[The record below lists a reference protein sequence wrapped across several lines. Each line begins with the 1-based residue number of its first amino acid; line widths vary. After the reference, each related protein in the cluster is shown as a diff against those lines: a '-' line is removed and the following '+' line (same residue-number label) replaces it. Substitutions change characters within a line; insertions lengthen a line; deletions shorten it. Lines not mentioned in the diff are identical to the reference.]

1 MISRKKKIFLVLL
14 PIIVFIQPIN
24 SQSLVINWQQCY
36 GGSDQDG
43 GTAIAHVANNFYLFC
58 TTNSVDGNVISNHG
72 LNDFWVIK
80 TNLNGQIIWAK
91 TYGGSNYDN
100 LSQMKPTTYGGFVI
114 IGSTESNDGNVLG
127 NHGTS
132 DYWVLGIDSLGII
145 QWQKCFGGSLG
156 EVAADIDLTGNSGFI
171 CQGYS
176 NSIDGQVTG
185 NHGNF
190 DYWVVKFD
198 NQGNIIW
205 SNSYGGSM
213 ADFGLSITST
223 HDGGAILG
231 GWVSLADGDVQC
243 SFHGGNSDAWLVKLD
258 SNGAI
263 QWQQC
268 YGGSKNDDI
277 YRIIELYNGDYLCT
291 GNTTSDDGEV
301 SGNHGINDFWI
312 LKIDHNGNIMN
323 QKCFGGS
330 GVDVPNCI
338 KALSDGNFLLGGYT
352 YSNDG
357 DVSGNH
363 SDNGFSDMWLIK
375 ITPDLDLIWQQ
386 CIGGDRDEQCAD
398 LLDLGS
404 GNYIL
409 TGYTSTT
416 DNSGNVNVYNH
427 GSDDVWLLSVKD
439 TTYNGIQD
447 IDKSKYMVTV
457 YPNPASQVINFQ
469 YRLPSLISAQI
480 LIVNI
485 FGEPIED
492 ITLNDHEG
500 IKSWNIEGITPGMYY
515 YFFTE
520 LSILFSGKIVILG
533 SALR

>member
-1 MISRKKKIFLVLL
+1 
-14 PIIVFIQPIN
+14 
-24 SQSLVINWQQCY
+24 
-36 GGSDQDG
+36 
-43 GTAIAHVANNFYLFC
+43 
-58 TTNSVDGNVISNHG
+58 
-72 LNDFWVIK
+72 
-80 TNLNGQIIWAK
+80 
-91 TYGGSNYDN
+91 
-100 LSQMKPTTYGGFVI
+100 
-114 IGSTESNDGNVLG
+114 
-127 NHGTS
+127 
-132 DYWVLGIDSLGII
+132 
-145 QWQKCFGGSLG
+145 
-156 EVAADIDLTGNSGFI
+156 
-171 CQGYS
+171 
-176 NSIDGQVTG
+176 
-185 NHGNF
+185 
-190 DYWVVKFD
+190 
-198 NQGNIIW
+198 
-205 SNSYGGSM
+205 
-213 ADFGLSITST
+213 
-223 HDGGAILG
+223 
-231 GWVSLADGDVQC
+231 
-243 SFHGGNSDAWLVKLD
+243 
-258 SNGAI
+258 
-263 QWQQC
+263 
-268 YGGSKNDDI
+268 
-277 YRIIELYNGDYLCT
+277 
-291 GNTTSDDGEV
+291 
-301 SGNHGINDFWI
+301 
-312 LKIDHNGNIMN
+312 
-323 QKCFGGS
+323 
-330 GVDVPNCI
+330 
-338 KALSDGNFLLGGYT
+338 
-352 YSNDG
+352 
-357 DVSGNH
+357 
-363 SDNGFSDMWLIK
+363 MWLIK